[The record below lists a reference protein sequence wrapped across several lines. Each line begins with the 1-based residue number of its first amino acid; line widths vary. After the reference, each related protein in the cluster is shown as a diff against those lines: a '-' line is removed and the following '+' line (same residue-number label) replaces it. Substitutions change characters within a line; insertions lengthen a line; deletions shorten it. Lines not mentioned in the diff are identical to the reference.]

1 MARKKKK
8 TAAAKHLARAV
19 FAVAVAMAIFIFV
32 QREWDFRE
40 ELSERPLPE
49 GLHPAV
55 EEKAAE
61 LIRLAS
67 DKGID
72 VVITDGYRSD
82 EEQERLY
89 AQGRTASGQ
98 VVTHARAGGSYHN
111 FGLAVDYALR
121 TPDGRI
127 IWDIGWDGNQ
137 NGKSDWMETAEIA
150 KSLGFAWGGDW
161 NGFKDYPHL
170 EMTFGLSLRE
180 LRAGWR
186 PEDRGAAEASDGQ

>member
-8 TAAAKHLARAV
+8 TAWGRHVAKAV
-19 FAVAVAMAIFIFV
+19 LAVAVTMAIYIFV
-32 QREWDFRE
+32 QRELDFRE
-40 ELSERPLPE
+40 ELAERPLPE

-61 LIRLAS
+61 LVRLSA
-67 DKGID
+67 DQGID
-72 VVITDGYRSD
+72 VVITDGYRSG
-82 EEQERLY
+82 EEQDRLY
-89 AQGRTASGQ
+89 DQGRTAPGKI
-98 VVTHARAGGSYHN
+98 VTHARAGSSYHN

-127 IWDIGWDGNQ
+127 IWDLGWDGNG
-137 NGKSDWMETAEIA
+137 NGKSDWTETAEIA

-161 NGFKDYPHL
+161 TGFKDYPHL

-180 LRAGWR
+180 LNAGWR
-186 PEDRGAAEASDGQ
+186 PDDRNGAKALGHP